1 MIMLSYFVA
10 FTVLGALIRYFIEKP
25 QPSIFINSIIA
36 ILWGL
41 SNHAIWGLVTFG
53 ELMLGYA
60 AFEVFNKENK

>member
-1 MIMLSYFVA
+1 MLSYFVA
-10 FTVLGALIRYFIEKP
+10 FTALGALIRFYIEKP
-25 QPSIFINSIIA
+25 KQSIFINSIIA